1 MASVAEALPRPGLTR
16 WLGFAGRSLVARLA
30 LLLLAFLTVPV
41 ILYAEFRNAE
51 ETKSRLLLE
60 AIRDKGLVIARA
72 LKDQLNRADASAYA
86 KLGDELTR
94 YAAGNVGLKLLFRPQ
109 TAGDQEA
116 GFFYVAASPPIAADQ
131 LARERQLLADLGIL
145 ERVTA
150 SCVGDVAVA
159 LRLDQPNGHSELLT
173 SITPVKTAAGCW
185 ALIAASSLDTPSDRR
200 LGLPYW
206 RLPEVQL
213 ALAVYLGLALLVLA
227 LFLDL
232 WRSLHRFGRMARNVG
247 QRRGDAQFTDEITVP
262 ELAPV
267 ATAFD
272 QMVARLRAAA
282 AHLRQVA
289 EDTAH
294 AYKQPLGTIRQALEP
309 LRRRNGGEEDP
320 RGERAIRAI
329 EASLDRLD
337 SLVAAARRLDDVTAD
352 TLDPPRERIDA
363 AALLR
368 QVATSYAQT
377 LPAEGPRLA
386 VDVVTPAEVVGG
398 TELLEL
404 ALENLVENALSFSP
418 PLATVRLRLT
428 REGRYAVVTV
438 EDSGPGV
445 PSDILPRI
453 FDRYFSQR
461 PTGHT
466 THFGLGLWIV
476 KRNVEAMGG
485 QVTAANRPAGG
496 FAISIRLPVA

>member
-1 MASVAEALPRPGLTR
+1 MASVAEAPRAEVAK
-16 WLGFAGRSLVARLA
+16 WIGFAGRSLVTRLA

-51 ETKSRLLLE
+51 ESKSRLLLE

-72 LKDQLNRADASAYA
+72 LRDPLNHADSSAYPG
-86 KLGDELTR
+86 LGNELAR
-94 YAAGNVGLKLLFRPQ
+94 YAIGNVALKLLFRPVD
-109 TAGDQEA
+109 TGTDA
-116 GFFYVAASPPIAADQ
+116 GFFYVAASPTIAADQ
-131 LARERQLLADLGIL
+131 LERERQQLAALGIL
-145 ERVTA
+145 DKVTT
-150 SCVGDVAVA
+150 SCVGDLAVA
-159 LRLDQPNGHSELLT
+159 MRLDLPDGRSELLT

-185 ALIAASSLDTPSDRR
+185 ALIAASNLDTPSDRR

-232 WRSLHRFGRMARNVG
+232 WRSLHRFGRMARAVG
-247 QRRGDAQFTDEITVP
+247 QRRGDAQFTDEVTVP

-267 ATAFD
+267 ASAFD
-272 QMVARLRAAA
+272 QMVARLRSAA

-309 LRRRNGGEEDP
+309 LRRNNPNEDP
-320 RGERAIRAI
+320 RSERAIRAI

-337 SLVAAARRLDDVTAD
+337 GLVAAARRLDDVTAD
-352 TLDPPRERIDA
+352 TLDPPRERIDTA
-363 AALLR
+363 AMLR
-368 QVATSYAQT
+368 QVATSYSQT
-377 LPAEGPRLA
+377 LPAEGPRIA
-386 VDVVTPAEVVGG
+386 VDVVTWAEIVGG

-404 ALENLVENALSFSP
+404 ALENLIENALSFSP
-418 PLATVRLRLT
+418 PLSTVRLRLT
-428 REGRYAVVTV
+428 REGRYAVVAV
-438 EDSGPGV
+438 EDSGPGA
-445 PSDILPRI
+445 PPDILPRI
-453 FDRYFSQR
+453 FERYFSMR

-476 KRNVEAMGG
+476 KRNIEAMGG
-485 QVTAANRPAGG
+485 QVTAANRPTGG
-496 FAISIRLPVA
+496 FAISLKLPVA